1 MKFIKWYLCLV
12 VLLLTSLYSGT
23 TTSSF
28 DTNLTL
34 SASEKNWLAKH
45 PVIHVGMDSDYAPFE
60 WLNEK
65 GQYVGMA
72 VDYLALIEKKL
83 GVHFEIVKNI
93 PWARAVEMA
102 KQGEIDMLSSIVETP
117 ERLKYLVFSEPY
129 REIQTVIVDNAEG
142 DFIGTLKRL
151 HGKRVVVE
159 KGYFT
164 QELIEQNYP
173 DIILVLAN
181 TTLEAL
187 TMVRDGKVD
196 AYVGD
201 ISSTNYTIMKY
212 NLKNLRF
219 SGQTDFINQHR
230 FGVSKVNQELA
241 TILSKVMH
249 TISPE
254 EADTIFNRWIT
265 VRIEQGIALKTVIS
279 YSVLLILFL
288 LFLGFWTV
296 RLKRE
301 IKLRK
306 ASEIAY
312 KEQSEKLQ
320 SIIVEKNQVEAKLKE
335 SEAYYRHLT
344 EDVSDVIWKTDKDLI
359 LTYISPSDERL
370 RGYKSDE
377 VVGHHVFEMFTQ
389 EGIETI
395 MQAIRKREE
404 AEKKGI
410 KTDFVSYE
418 IQHRCKD
425 GRLIWG
431 EILSKAEFNDNREII
446 GYHGITREVTERK
459 LMQAKVEQLAFYDA
473 LTALPNRLLL
483 SERLALCVANSKRS
497 HKYCALIFLDLDNFK
512 SLNDT
517 YGHSMGDVL
526 LIEVSNRLKKCVREI
541 DTISRFGG
549 DEFVLILQDLDEK
562 SMPSK
567 TLAKQIAEKIRASL
581 SKPYHLSCFVAETQ
595 SSIIEHSCTASIG
608 IVLFK
613 SDNDSKDELLKKADK
628 AMYKA
633 KEAGKNTIEFYE
645 SDTSH

>member
-1 MKFIKWYLCLV
+1 MKFIKWYLCIV

-230 FGVSKVNQELA
+230 FGVAKVNQELA

-526 LIEVSNRLKKCVREI
+526 LVEVSNRLKKCVREI

-562 SMPSK
+562 SLPSK

>member
-1 MKFIKWYLCLV
+1 MKFIKWYLCIV

-23 TTSSF
+23 STASF
-28 DTNLTL
+28 DTNLSL
-34 SASEKNWLAKH
+34 SVSEKNWLAKH
-45 PVIHVGMDSDYAPFE
+45 PVIRVGMDLDYAPFE
-60 WLNEK
+60 WKNEK
-65 GQYVGMA
+65 GEYVGMA

-83 GVHFEIVKNI
+83 GVRFEIVKNI
-93 PWARAVEMA
+93 PWDKAVEMT
-102 KQGEIDMLSSIVETP
+102 KQGEIDMLSSIVSTP
-117 ERLKYLVFSEPY
+117 ERLKHFVFSEPY

-142 DFIGTLKRL
+142 DFIGTLEQL
-151 HGKRVVVE
+151 HGKRVAVE

-173 DIILVLAN
+173 DIDLVL
-181 TTLEAL
+181 THSTLEAL
-187 TMVRDGKVD
+187 RMVCDGKVD

-212 NLKNLRF
+212 NLRNLRF
-219 SGQTDFINQHR
+219 SGQTDFVNQHR
-230 FGVSKVNQELA
+230 FGVAKANQALA

-254 EADTIFNRWIT
+254 EADSIFNRWIS
-265 VRIEQGIALKTVIS
+265 VRIEQGIALKTVVS
-279 YSVLLILFL
+279 YSVLVILFL
-288 LFLGFWTV
+288 LFLGFWTA

-306 ASEIAY
+306 ASEVAY

-320 SIIVEKNQVEAKLKE
+320 SIIVEKNRAESKLKE
-335 SEAYYRHLT
+335 REAYYRHLT
-344 EDVSDVIWKTDKDLI
+344 EDVSDVIWETDKNLI

-370 RGYKSDE
+370 RGYKME
-377 VVGHHVFEMFTQ
+377 EIIGHHAFEMFTQ

-395 MQAIRKREE
+395 MEAIRKRDE

-410 KTDFVSYE
+410 LTDFITCE

-431 EILSKAEFNDNREII
+431 EILSKAEFNDKREII

-459 LMQAKVEQLAFYDA
+459 VMQDKVEQLAFYDV

-483 SERLALCVANSKRS
+483 SERLSHSMAGSKRS
-497 HKYCALIFLDLDNFK
+497 NKYCALIFLDLDNFK

-517 YGHSMGDVL
+517 HGHSMGDVL
-526 LIEVSNRLKKCVREI
+526 LVEVSHRLKTCVREI
-541 DTISRFGG
+541 DTVSRFGG

-562 SMPSK
+562 SASSK
-567 TLAKQIAEKIRASL
+567 TLAKQVAEKIRVSL
-581 SKPYHLSCFVAETQ
+581 SKPYYLSYSVSDTQ
-595 SSIIEHSCTASIG
+595 NAMIEHYCTASIG

-613 SDNDSKDELLKKADK
+613 SDSDSKDELLKKADK

-633 KEAGKNTIEFYE
+633 KEVGKNTIEFYE
-645 SDTSH
+645 SDTSQ